1 MLKHVQHDG
10 WEEGE
15 GSLSAT
21 CAPAKSRSPGRRALW
36 RRLGSCFRRN
46 SQRVA
51 WRGAAAA
58 HARSSAGACGRLRR
72 EERQADGTGRCRLGI
87 TGLPPG
93 RHRVALATSLRVAG
107 GVAFNL
113 PLGPSRNARRGQGQ
127 GSRLPCPPE
136 AIAGAGPGK
145 ARGVEVRRGPGKG
158 SALDSPRIPAQ
169 GCFIERSLA
178 PRGTGRMDE
187 AARRDAYT
195 LCPRRCSQP
204 GLALTT

>member
-10 WEEGE
+10 GRRRIALRNASSCE
-15 GSLSAT
+15 
-21 CAPAKSRSPGRRALW
+21 SRSPGRRALGLC
-36 RRLGSCFRRN
+36 LGSCFRRN

-51 WRGAAAA
+51 WRSAEPA

-72 EERQADGTGRCRLGI
+72 EGRQADGTGRCRLGI

-113 PLGPSRNARRGQGQ
+113 PLGPSRGARRGQGQ
-127 GSRLPCPPE
+127 GSRLPCPLEP
-136 AIAGAGPGK
+136 AFVSFA
-145 ARGVEVRRGPGKG
+145 
-158 SALDSPRIPAQ
+158 ALRATAKSEPVFPCPRIPAQ

-195 LCPRRCSQP
+195 LCPRRCSQH

>member
-1 MLKHVQHDG
+1 MAGAVVASGFLLSQELTGGVSSPL
-10 WEEGE
+10 EG
-15 GSLSAT
+15 
-21 CAPAKSRSPGRRALW
+21 
-36 RRLGSCFRRN
+36 
-46 SQRVA
+46 
-51 WRGAAAA
+51 A

-113 PLGPSRNARRGQGQ
+113 PRGPSRGARRGQGQ
-127 GSRLPCPPE
+127 GSRLPWPVE
-136 AIAGAGPGK
+136 AAFVSFAALRATAKSEPGF
-145 ARGVEVRRGPGKG
+145 PC
-158 SALDSPRIPAQ
+158 PRIPAQ

-204 GLALTT
+204 GLALTI